1 MTMTT
6 VAVNAGE
13 STTRARLFLIARSL
27 PNGSEVEPADRTA
40 RRLAQSGSDELPLRV
55 VLALELRL
63 LGLALV
69 HDLGHARLFVRA
81 PLLLEELPFLPSQG
95 MAHAA
100 LTSSPKQ

>member
-1 MTMTT
+1 
-6 VAVNAGE
+6 
-13 STTRARLFLIARSL
+13 L

-40 RRLAQSGSDELPLRV
+40 RRLARSGSDELPLRVALPLRV

-81 PLLLEELPFLPSQG
+81 PLLIEELPFLPSQG

-100 LTSSPKQ
+100 LTSSLER